1 MSAFVKARKDQRP
14 LKMALFGP
22 SGGGKTYTALRI
34 AQVFAN
40 GGRVALIDTERGS
53 ASLYSDEFDFDTAQ
67 LTKYSVD
74 DYVRLVRDADNAG
87 YDVIVIDSIS
97 HAWEAAGGILEVVEN
112 IKKTKNYKDGMRAW
126 ADVKPI
132 ENRLWDAIL
141 DARASVIVTMRAK
154 TAYEISRDERGKT
167 TVEKLGLAP
176 IQRADK
182 EYEFDVVGRM
192 ENAELV
198 IVKTRCKAL
207 TARPVYNQPGPE
219 FAGILKAWLA
229 NGAEPATP
237 PTVTKPAPAA
247 RNDEPEPHEP
257 PEPDSAEPAAETIA
271 DNKAQMKALCERMGA
286 PLGCVVDYI
295 QHHTGKRKFDD
306 LDEETRMAI
315 LTDWAAKAELVREH
329 EGVVDIL
336 QGALETFGDGYKNIH
351 CATAAVW
358 RKWLGQLEEATTNG

>member
-22 SGGGKTYTALRI
+22 SGGGKTYTSLRI

-67 LTKYSVD
+67 LTSYSVD
-74 DYVRLVRDADNAG
+74 DYVRLISEADKAG
-87 YDVIVIDSIS
+87 YAVIVIDSVS

-112 IKKTKNYKDGMRAW
+112 IKKTKNYKDSMRAW

-154 TAYEISRDERGKT
+154 TAYEISRDDRGKT

-207 TARPVYNQPGPE
+207 TALPVYNQPGAE
-219 FAGILKAWLA
+219 FAGILKTWLA
-229 NGAEPATP
+229 DGAEPTAP
-237 PTVTKPAPAA
+237 QTVTKPAPAA
-247 RNDEPEPHEP
+247 HKPEPPEP
-257 PEPDSAEPAAETIA
+257 PEPDSAEPAAETMA
-271 DNKAQMKALCERMGA
+271 DHKAQMRALCERMGA

-295 QHHTGKRKFDD
+295 QHHTGKRKMDD

-336 QGALETFGDGYKNIH
+336 QEALETFGGDYKNIH
-351 CATAAVW
+351 CATAVTW
-358 RKWLGQLEEATTNG
+358 RKWLGQLEEVTTNG